1 MGEGANNK
9 NANHGYSGWF
19 YYMGTFNGADVMG
32 TGDVFGDMDCSL
44 PWSIE
49 REYTVSDCSGNT
61 TNFSYTVDV
70 NGMTCEPIDPTL
82 DGNDD
87 SDSSWGS
94 DADGSGSISD
104 DDSNDGSED
113 SKLRLLGLSPN
124 PVNEV
129 ALLSF
134 VTSVDELVTV
144 NVYNNAG
151 VLVTMLFQGQ
161 VFADVPMMLEVSAN
175 MFETGLYQIQIV
187 SDNGSITTKLM
198 VGS

>member
-1 MGEGANNK
+1 M
-9 NANHGYSGWF
+9 S
-19 YYMGTFNGADVMG
+19 TRS
-32 TGDVFGDMDCSL
+32 T
-44 PWSIE
+44 
-49 REYTVSDCSGNT
+49 
-61 TNFSYTVDV
+61 
-70 NGMTCEPIDPTL
+70 
-82 DGNDD
+82 
-87 SDSSWGS
+87 
-94 DADGSGSISD
+94 
-104 DDSNDGSED
+104 SNDGSED
-113 SKLRLLGLSPN
+113 SKLRLLGLNPN

-151 VLVTMLFQGQ
+151 VLVAMLFQGQ

>member
-1 MGEGANNK
+1 
-9 NANHGYSGWF
+9 
-19 YYMGTFNGADVMG
+19 
-32 TGDVFGDMDCSL
+32 MDCSL

-61 TNFSYTVDV
+61 INFSYTVDV

-82 DGNDD
+82 DGNED